1 MGLFLSAPFT
11 KFGLNLLLYS
21 PRSLCDLCV
30 FDSATLCP
38 SQHATLITKI
48 RYCSFRFAVKKVSV
62 LKQEITAILVAAG
75 SSKRMGFDKLAALLN
90 GKPVIQRA
98 LDAFLACEEITE
110 ILVICPPERFE
121 LLDQTTFTKPV
132 RRIDGGAERHLSVA
146 NGLAAVSPTVELI
159 AVHDAARPLVSQTDI
174 LATIAAAKTHGAASL
189 ARRVTET
196 LKRSDAEGFTLSA
209 VSRENLWFIET
220 PQIFRTELIRSA
232 YANVIK
238 QGVSVT
244 DETSALETISIKTQ
258 LIASTSPNPKITTP
272 ADLHTISP

>member
-1 MGLFLSAPFT
+1 MTSASC
-11 KFGLNLLLYS
+11 G
-21 PRSLCDLCV
+21 
-30 FDSATLCP
+30 
-38 SQHATLITKI
+38 
-48 RYCSFRFAVKKVSV
+48 KKVSI

-75 SSKRMGFDKLAALLN
+75 SSQRMGFDKLTALLH
-90 GKPVIQRA
+90 GKPVLAHTLQ
-98 LDAFLACEEITE
+98 AFLDCDAITE

-121 LLDQTTFTKPV
+121 LLDQKTFTKPV

-146 NGLAAVSPTVELI
+146 NGLAAVSPNTELI
-159 AVHDAARPLVSQTDI
+159 AVHDAARPLVSQADI
-174 LATIAAAKTHGAASL
+174 LATIEAAKTHGAASL

-196 LKRSDAEGFTLSA
+196 LKRSDDNGLTSSP

-220 PQIFRTELIRSA
+220 PQIFRTELIQSA

-238 QGVSVT
+238 AGIIVT

-272 ADLHTISP
+272 ADLAAISP